1 MSLHFFWFWLSCLSP
16 GFTARAAGGRIN
28 YCQEKKTMRLLKAE
42 VTFELID
49 GEESL
54 PEALRSLA
62 TFLEKN
68 KENIDKPSISSGLS
82 HHSFVWNNGLGVR
95 AMGKAS
101 VFELRN
107 GGKWVRVDDTGTDT
121 FICR

>member
-1 MSLHFFWFWLSCLSP
+1 
-16 GFTARAAGGRIN
+16 
-28 YCQEKKTMRLLKAE
+28 MRLLRADLF
-42 VTFELID
+42 FELVD

-54 PEALRSLA
+54 PDALRSLA
-62 TFLEKN
+62 VYLEKN
-68 KENIDKPSISSGLS
+68 QVNIDKPSISTGFS
-82 HHSFVWNNGLGVR
+82 HHSFIWNNRLGVR

-107 GGKWVRVDDTGTDT
+107 QGKWVRVDDSGTDS